1 MTAFWQ
7 TLKKAVMQRKWL
19 MNVWIEFQAVSLN
32 VSAQQAI
39 VTPLELVFKLGQLAL
54 YFRFWNNPYTF

>member
-1 MTAFWQ
+1 
-7 TLKKAVMQRKWL
+7 

-39 VTPLELVFKLGQLAL
+39 VTPLELVFKLGQLTL